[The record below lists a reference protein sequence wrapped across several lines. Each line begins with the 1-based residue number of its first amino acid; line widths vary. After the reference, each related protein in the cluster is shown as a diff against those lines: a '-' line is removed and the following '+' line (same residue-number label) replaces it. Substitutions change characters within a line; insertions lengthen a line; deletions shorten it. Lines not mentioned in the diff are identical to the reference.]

1 MSYDLVDLLKNQ
13 TPGVGS
19 GGGIVTT
26 IYAFL
31 KRDVKTWPARGAD
44 LVTIATAFVL
54 NTGKYVHQIYATHQT
69 IEPKETKLPGEN
81 KDCGGVEISLPFF
94 HPGISEAIQSFKAK
108 YMNEDF
114 ILAFVDANLTKTLI
128 IGEQGNPAWIEGWDT
143 GFGKT
148 VADGKGTTFTFKCQQ
163 SLPMAIYTS
172 DITALL
178 DQSSGSTSPSPSP
191 SGI

>member
-1 MSYDLVDLLKNQ
+1 MSYDLVDLQKNQ

-26 IYAFL
+26 IYACL
-31 KRDVKTWPARGAD
+31 KSNIKIWPARGAD
-44 LVTIATAFVL
+44 LVTISTPFVMEL
-54 NTGKYVHQIYATHQT
+54 GKYWHQIYATHQT
-69 IEPKETKLPGEN
+69 IEPKETKLAGEN

-94 HPGISEAIQSFKAK
+94 HPGVSEAIQSFKAK
-108 YMNEDF
+108 FMNEDF
-114 ILAFVDANLTKTLI
+114 ILAFVDANLQKTLI
-128 IGEQGNPAWIEGWDT
+128 IGESGNPAWIEGWET

-163 SLPMAIYTS
+163 SLPMAIYTL
-172 DITALL
+172 DITELL
-178 DQSSGSTSPSPSP
+178 DQGSGSTSPSGSP

>member
-26 IYAFL
+26 IFAAL

-44 LVTIATAFVL
+44 LVTIATPFIMEL
-54 NTGKYVHQIYATHQT
+54 SKFWHQIYATHQT

-94 HPGISEAIQSFKAK
+94 HPGISAAIQEFKAK
-108 YMNEDF
+108 FMNEDF
-114 ILAFVDANLTKTLI
+114 VLAFHDANLNKTLV
-128 IGEQGNPAWIEGWDT
+128 IGESGNPAWLEGWET

-163 SLPMAIYTS
+163 SLPMAIYTP
-172 DITALL
+172 DIFELL
-178 DQSSGSTSPSPSP
+178 DQGSGSTSSSSSP